1 MGASIG
7 DPHRTVGGD
16 DLRLEEP
23 RRRQAVG
30 LREAPEAAALNQPG
44 DADRRAAPAL
54 NVAPSFGGHAL
65 VDGHPGGAG
74 LDRHGGL
81 RDLGS
86 LTPRAHE
93 RVVQSD
99 PVHRAGPDQQRIR
112 GAGGSLIA
120 VTAAFHDQAEAVG
133 AGEVDRRDHVRRL
146 PGGDGIDAR
155 RRRPSVDPAGG
166 LRQPRLVT
174 EVVRVLQPPHDL
186 DARRA
191 PGHRPTRGQ
200 GRLHGI
206 RRPPTSRLRRSQ
218 LAADGHDGSPGRTRC
233 PRPPGIPL
241 VAKPVVD
248 GEQPTGSTPIAA
260 APLRRSRRFTG
271 GGPGRPAR
279 SVSHRCPGAAHPT
292 RWPTFAHLR
301 HITMSSVW
309 FASTP
314 PISFALT
321 ALAHFPTS
329 PRIGSYSRSA
339 ASEFLHG
346 FFVM

>member
-1 MGASIG
+1 MGAGIG

-44 DADRRAAPAL
+44 DTDRRAAPAL
-54 NVAPSFGGHAL
+54 NIPPRFGGHGL

-74 LDRHGGL
+74 FDRHGGL
-81 RDLGS
+81 GRLGS
-86 LTPRAHE
+86 LTSRSHE

-120 VTAAFHDQAEAVG
+120 VTAALHDQADAVR
-133 AGEVDRRDHVRRL
+133 AGEVDRRDHVRGL

-186 DARRA
+186 GARGA
-191 PGHRPTRGQ
+191 PGRRPTRGQ
-200 GRLHGI
+200 GRLHGNQT
-206 RRPPTSRLRRSQ
+206 P
-218 LAADGHDGSPGRTRC
+218 AD
-233 PRPPGIPL
+233 
-241 VAKPVVD
+241 VAVEAVPAR
-248 GEQPTGSTPIAA
+248 G
-260 APLRRSRRFTG
+260 
-271 GGPGRPAR
+271 GRPR
-279 SVSHRCPGAAHPT
+279 RVTRPDPVPG
-292 RWPTFAHLR
+292 
-301 HITMSSVW
+301 
-309 FASTP
+309 
-314 PISFALT
+314 T
-321 ALAHFPTS
+321 AGDPAC
-329 PRIGSYSRSA
+329 RQAGRRR
-339 ASEFLHG
+339 
-346 FFVM
+346 